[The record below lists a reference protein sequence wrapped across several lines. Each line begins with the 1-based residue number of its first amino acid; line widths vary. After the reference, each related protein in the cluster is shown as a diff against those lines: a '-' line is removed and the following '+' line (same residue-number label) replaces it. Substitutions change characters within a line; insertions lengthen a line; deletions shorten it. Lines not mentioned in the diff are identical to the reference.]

1 MVCEGIKG
9 VKGRLKMSKINAL
22 NSSVAFQGKSKVA
35 KKKEAE
41 PKEKKVSVGE
51 KLTQPIKDEF
61 EKAYGEGTKPNASL
75 VADFIA
81 DNALKAGVAV
91 AGAAAVFA
99 KTRKSTNGLTKALKE
114 NFSKLT
120 SKGAEAV
127 QDGAEEIKKV
137 GIFKGT
143 IDAVK
148 KAFAEVKANNLKSAN
163 EAAAQAAEAAK
174 KGEGTSIFTS
184 IKKSLLNPKDV
195 DAESGLSKFIDK
207 HLGKESRIGGFISKR
222 IKVAEGAESVDVAD
236 LAKKGLAKVGVQS
249 TGDLVDTAVAAGTTA
264 VISSTANEIT
274 DDVTDNDNGQL
285 AHKAKLEHFEQSLNT
300 ISKLADTA
308 AAFGV

>member
-1 MVCEGIKG
+1 
-9 VKGRLKMSKINAL
+9 MSKINAL

-184 IKKSLLNPKDV
+184 IKKSLLNPKEV

-222 IKVAEGAESVDVAD
+222 IKVKEGAESVDVAD

>member
-1 MVCEGIKG
+1 
-9 VKGRLKMSKINAL
+9 MSKINAL
-22 NSSVAFQGKSKVA
+22 NSSVAFQGKSKAA

-143 IDAVK
+143 VDAVK

-184 IKKSLLNPKDV
+184 IKKSLLNPKEV

-222 IKVAEGAESVDVAD
+222 IKVKEGAESVDVAD

>member
-1 MVCEGIKG
+1 
-9 VKGRLKMSKINAL
+9 MSKINAL

-143 IDAVK
+143 VDAVK

-163 EAAAQAAEAAK
+163 EAAAQAAEEAK
-174 KGEGTSIFTS
+174 KGKGTSIFTS
-184 IKKSLLNPKDV
+184 IKKSLLNPKEV

-222 IKVAEGAESVDVAD
+222 IKVKEGAESVDVAD

>member
-1 MVCEGIKG
+1 
-9 VKGRLKMSKINAL
+9 MSKINAL

-184 IKKSLLNPKDV
+184 IKKSLLNPKEV

-222 IKVAEGAESVDVAD
+222 IKVKEGAESVDVAD

-274 DDVTDNDNGQL
+274 DDVTDNDNSQL